1 MLSIEQRQRSLFYCG
16 FYYTGK
22 IDKIEGALTKKAYE
36 LFQKDH
42 GLEVDSIYGPI
53 TDRMLIEAVK
63 ELQTMLNACGANL
76 IVDGIIGQKT
86 IAAIKAF
93 QKENGLV
100 VDGIAGVKTFAKLR
114 EKSWATIKYFK
125 RYEFKCG
132 CDGRYCKGYSAEPNF
147 LLLQILDNLRA
158 ELGPVTITS
167 GVRCKKYNNSLKGS
181 SSTSAHLSGRAA
193 DIYIPGV
200 TTTKTGREKVKKR
213 ARELGITYTY
223 SDTPNMGNAV
233 HINI

>member
-1 MLSIEQRQRSLFYCG
+1 MLSIKQRQLNLYYCG
-16 FYYTGK
+16 FYYKGRITGK
-22 IDKIEGALTKKAYE
+22 NNLSLKNAYRSFQVSYGLKATYT
-36 LFQKDH
+36 FNQ
-42 GLEVDSIYGPI
+42 S
-53 TDRMLIEAVK
+53 TDDMIVLAAK

-76 IVDGIIGQKT
+76 IVDGLVGNKT
-86 IAAIKAF
+86 IAAIKIF
-93 QKENGLV
+93 QKAIGLV

-147 LLLQILDNLRA
+147 LLLQILDKLRA

>member
-114 EKSWATIKYFK
+114 AKAWSTVKYFK
-125 RYEFKCG
+125 RTEFKCECG
-132 CDGRYCKGYSAEPNF
+132 KYCDGYPTEPNF
-147 LLLQILDNLRA
+147 RLVQILDKLRA
-158 ELGPVTITS
+158 EFGIILVTS
-167 GVRCKKYNNSLKGS
+167 GVRCKKYNNSLAGS
-181 SSTSAHLSGRAA
+181 SPTSAHLSGCAA
-193 DIYIPGV
+193 DIYISGV
-200 TTTKTGREKVKKR
+200 TTSKDGREKVKKR
-213 ARELGITYTY
+213 AYALGAAYAY

>member
-100 VDGIAGVKTFAKLR
+100 VDGIAGVKTFTSTPVPIFQVHSDFQSL
-114 EKSWATIKYFK
+114 F
-125 RYEFKCG
+125 EFIM
-132 CDGRYCKGYSAEPNF
+132 A
-147 LLLQILDNLRA
+147 I
-158 ELGPVTITS
+158 
-167 GVRCKKYNNSLKGS
+167 
-181 SSTSAHLSGRAA
+181 
-193 DIYIPGV
+193 
-200 TTTKTGREKVKKR
+200 
-213 ARELGITYTY
+213 
-223 SDTPNMGNAV
+223 SDAV
-233 HINI
+233 GKN